1 MGLEGGRCNQERN
14 SPRLRDQDIQF
25 LSRFGTTGEALS
37 MTKAERITAVD
48 VLINDGIDP
57 AVLMPGT
64 GLCNLADTVELCRHA
79 IDRGCRAFLVLPPF
93 FYKKRK

>member
-1 MGLEGGRCNQERN
+1 M
-14 SPRLRDQDIQF
+14 
-25 LSRFGTTGEALS
+25 
-37 MTKAERITAVD
+37 D

-64 GLCNLADTVELCRHA
+64 GLCNLEDTVELCRHA
-79 IDRGCRAFLVLPPF
+79 IDRGCRAVLVLPPF